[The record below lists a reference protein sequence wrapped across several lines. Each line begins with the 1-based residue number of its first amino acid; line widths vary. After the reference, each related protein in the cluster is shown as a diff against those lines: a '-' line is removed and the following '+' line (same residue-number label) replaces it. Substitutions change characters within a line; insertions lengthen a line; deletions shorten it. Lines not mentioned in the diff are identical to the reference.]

1 MTIEVLKS
9 KIHRVKV
16 TQANVNYVGSITID
30 KALMEAANII
40 RGEKVQV
47 VNVTNGERLETYA
60 IEGESGSGVVCLN
73 GAAAHK
79 ASVGDVIIIISYAA
93 MDFEE
98 AKTFEPS
105 VIFPDTETNRLIT
118 TK

>member
-30 KALMEAANII
+30 SVLMEAANII

-60 IEGESGSGVVCLN
+60 IPGEAGSCFICLN
-73 GAAAHK
+73 GASAQK
-79 ASVGDVIIIISYAA
+79 SNVGDIVIIISYAS

-98 AKTFEPS
+98 AKSFEPS
-105 VIFPDTETNRLIT
+105 VIFPDTATNKLV
-118 TK
+118 K

>member
-1 MTIEVLKS
+1 MVIEVLKS

-16 TQANVNYVGSITID
+16 TQANLNYVGSITVD
-30 KALMEAANII
+30 EDLMQAANLI

-60 IEGESGSGVVCLN
+60 IPGEAGSGVICLN

-79 ASVGDVIIIISYAA
+79 ASVGDIVIIISYAS

-98 AKTFEPS
+98 AKSFEPN
-105 VIFPDTETNRLIT
+105 VIFPDTATNKLVR
-118 TK
+118 

>member
-1 MTIEVLKS
+1 MVIEVLKS
-9 KIHRVKV
+9 KIHRVTV
-16 TQANVNYVGSITID
+16 TQANIDYVGSITID
-30 KALMEAANII
+30 STLMEAANII

-60 IEGESGSGVVCLN
+60 IPGETNSGVICLN

-79 ASVGDVIIIISYAA
+79 ASVGDVVIIISYAS

-98 AKTFEPS
+98 AKSFTPW
-105 VIFPDTETNRLIT
+105 VIFPDTATNKLV
-118 TK
+118 K

>member
-1 MTIEVLKS
+1 MVIEVMKS
-9 KIHRVKV
+9 KIHRVKI
-16 TQANVNYVGSITID
+16 TQANVDYVGSITID
-30 KALMEAANII
+30 EALMEAANII

-60 IEGESGSGVVCLN
+60 IVGERGSGMICLN

-79 ASVGDVIIIISYAA
+79 ASVGDVIIIISYAS

-105 VIFPDTETNRLIT
+105 VIFPDTETNRLV
-118 TK
+118 K

>member
-1 MTIEVLKS
+1 
-9 KIHRVKV
+9 
-16 TQANVNYVGSITID
+16 
-30 KALMEAANII
+30 MEAANII

-60 IEGESGSGVVCLN
+60 IPGAAGSGVICLN

-93 MDFEE
+93 LDFEV
-98 AKTFEPS
+98 AKSFQPW
-105 VIFPDTETNRLIT
+105 VIFPETATNKLV
-118 TK
+118 K

>member
-16 TQANVNYVGSITID
+16 TQANVDYVGSITID

-60 IEGESGSGVVCLN
+60 IEGERGSGVVCLN

-79 ASVGDVIIIISYAA
+79 ANVGDVIIIISYAS

-98 AKTFEPS
+98 AKSFEPS
-105 VIFPDTETNRLIT
+105 VIFPDTATNRLVNE
-118 TK
+118 K

>member
-60 IEGESGSGVVCLN
+60 IEGERGSGVVCLN

-98 AKTFEPS
+98 AKSFEPS
-105 VIFPDTETNRLIT
+105 VIFPDTESNQLIV

>member
-1 MTIEVLKS
+1 MVIEVLKS

-16 TQANVNYVGSITID
+16 TQANVDYVGSITID
-30 KALMEAANII
+30 SSLMEAANII

-60 IEGESGSGVVCLN
+60 IPGEANSGVICLN

-79 ASVGDVIIIISYAA
+79 ASVGDVVIIISYAS

-98 AKTFEPS
+98 AKSFTPW
-105 VIFPDTETNRLIT
+105 VIFPDTTTNKIV
-118 TK
+118 K